1 MIEIPAPTKTQE
13 PQIVVP
19 DGLTKEYYVASKD
32 IFRPIYSSKE
42 SAEAILGTYDLM
54 KVLNYFKN
62 SNFVLQ
68 NLIKVNNTVTST
80 LQIFLKIL
88 LDLWK
93 NKILVY
99 FQNVPF
105 VMKQSNNQRYFNV
118 IIHFVSIHV
127 WRILWKH

>member
-13 PQIVVP
+13 PEIFVP
-19 DGLTKEYYVASKD
+19 DGLNKEYYVASKD
-32 IFRPIYSSKE
+32 ISRPIYSSKE

-54 KVLNYFKN
+54 EVLLNYFKN

-105 VMKQSNNQRYFNV
+105 VMKKSNNLRYFNV
-118 IIHFVSIHV
+118 FIHFVSIHV
-127 WRILWKH
+127 WRIL

>member
-1 MIEIPAPTKTQE
+1 M
-13 PQIVVP
+13 
-19 DGLTKEYYVASKD
+19 ASKD
-32 IFRPIYSSKE
+32 ISRPIYSSKE

-88 LDLWK
+88 LDPWK

-99 FQNVPF
+99 F
-105 VMKQSNNQRYFNV
+105 
-118 IIHFVSIHV
+118 
-127 WRILWKH
+127 